1 MGPMINHKSFG
12 AKISAAGF
20 ALIILLGNFWI
31 LYSLFGK
38 ASPGWLLDG
47 LRVSALF
54 TVLGGLLLAIE
65 KLFTFRNQKN
75 DRD

>member
-1 MGPMINHKSFG
+1 MGPMINYKSVG

-38 ASPGWLLDG
+38 VSPGWLLDG
-47 LRVSALF
+47 LRASALI
-54 TVLGGLLLAIE
+54 TLLGGFLLAIE
-65 KLFTFRNQKN
+65 KLFSFRNQNN